1 MSQRLPCSRFL
12 TVRPGQLPGATPG
25 AGISAHSAPR
35 RPSARS
41 TPALLALAPHP
52 ASRPPALHTP
62 GRLAPLL
69 QQCVSNLPRN
79 SPPRWVFL
87 PGVISF
93 ASGPQRP
100 GACNPGAP
108 SEVLRLQGTVCFL
121 PASACF
127 LQAPGPASGA
137 VFFLLQSPAPPH
149 TWSAFCFCGG
159 ERGPHGARARGS
171 GSAGEVPAGFLGETG
186 LLWLRGEWKRREG
199 QEFAPTRSGQIS

>member
-1 MSQRLPCSRFL
+1 M
-12 TVRPGQLPGATPG
+12 RPGQLPGATPG

-52 ASRPPALHTP
+52 ACRPPALHTP

>member
-25 AGISAHSAPR
+25 AGISAHKHSAPR
-35 RPSARS
+35 RPSAPS

-69 QQCVSNLPRN
+69 QQCVSNLPRS

-93 ASGPQRP
+93 ASGPQRR
-100 GACNPGAP
+100 GVCNPEAP
-108 SEVLRLQGTVCFL
+108 SEVLRLQGTVCFPPCL
-121 PASACF
+121 RLLPSGARAGPLSGLFLPPLSSPASHVVCF
-127 LQAPGPASGA
+127 LRGR
-137 VFFLLQSPAPPH
+137 
-149 TWSAFCFCGG
+149 
-159 ERGPHGARARGS
+159 ERAGARARGS